1 MTTPFYSHTLFSHT
15 PPPLPPLQ
23 VVNVFSISEMIKCIF
38 AVQGANAD
46 CQLVSFSYFY
56 LVIVQLPPVNI
67 INLVHMCLRP
77 HIGEGRQFSGNIC
90 TMVNLFDKAVAEGA
104 R

>member
-1 MTTPFYSHTLFSHT
+1 MYICNPRGECRLPTGQFQLFLSCDFR
-15 PPPLPPLQ
+15 LP
-23 VVNVFSISEMIKCIF
+23 
-38 AVQGANAD
+38 A
-46 CQLVSFSYFY
+46 
-56 LVIVQLPPVNI
+56 VNI
-67 INLVHMCLRP
+67 INLVRMCLRT

>member
-1 MTTPFYSHTLFSHT
+1 ML
-15 PPPLPPLQ
+15 
-23 VVNVFSISEMIKCIF
+23 SISEMIKCTF
-38 AVQGANAD
+38 AVQGVSAD
-46 CQLVSFSYFY
+46 CQLASFSYFY

-67 INLVHMCLRP
+67 INLVRMCLRT